1 MADSYSLRTDIKT
14 EEDLLPPGAE
24 PGTVPT
30 DLDQSTGLER
40 FEILGKMQGV
50 DVFDMKPL
58 DASRKGTGLASTTFK
73 SFVVVDEITLIGTT
87 LCECGAKTWRAC
99 ASGGWCWLHRTC
111 RKEGT
116 TTDKELQEYQLRQM
130 IGKELKESREGSGC

>member
-1 MADSYSLRTDIKT
+1 MLTSSYLFTEIKT

-58 DASRKGTGLASTTFK
+58 DASRKGTEIISTTTKAFIIL
-73 SFVVVDEITLIGTT
+73 DEITLVGTT
-87 LCECGAKTWRAC
+87 MCECCFKTWRGC
-99 ASGGWCWLHRTC
+99 ADGGWCWLHRTW
-111 RKEGT
+111 RMEGT
-116 TTDKELQEYQLRQM
+116 KT
-130 IGKELKESREGSGC
+130 GKELREWKLRTMIGGELRESWKV

>member
-1 MADSYSLRTDIKT
+1 MADSYSLHTEIKT

-58 DASRKGTGLASTTFK
+58 DASRKGTGIVSTTLKPFII
-73 SFVVVDEITLIGTT
+73 VDETTLIGTT
-87 LCECGAKTWRAC
+87 LCECGLRTWRGC
-99 ASGGWCWLHRTC
+99 VGGGWCSLYRTW

-116 TTDKELQEYQLRQM
+116 TTEKELQAWKLRTM
-130 IGKELKESREGSGC
+130 IGKEPEESGRSWGC